1 MSGLIR
7 LRVEPRAAIMAKA
20 EVVWEDQPGAWR
32 GALARIEDT
41 SRSGACI
48 RVSVS
53 ISVGAKLR
61 IKWQRE
67 EFSGTALY
75 CRRDG
80 GDYILGILREKSE
93 REAQCIV
100 LPHHATAALAMALSA
115 NHQDAPV
122 RKGKNVHQL
131 RECSPEPGPAPIQA
145 RAAASPVAAEA
156 TPKGANEDE
165 APDKTTLLGDPS
177 PRLLQGPERPRR
189 NEPHARE
196 PSRVQERTTVFNKL
210 LNLGSGRQNQNGSE
224 GNSGNAKVQVN
235 SYPAEGIRENQTGTN
250 AKAVDPPP
258 RQGSLLSLQDI
269 YLAVGIMNSRLG
281 YNFDTVSAMLD
292 SDHMRGMSS
301 EVKKASV
308 LMALEA
314 AGIPVNELLQ
324 DGGKRLD
331 ALNAYEAG

>member
-100 LPHHATAALAMALSA
+100 LPHHASCKPHLAMAF
-115 NHQDAPV
+115 V
-122 RKGKNVHQL
+122 RQSPGRASSKGK
-131 RECSPEPGPAPIQA
+131 
-145 RAAASPVAAEA
+145 
-156 TPKGANEDE
+156 
-165 APDKTTLLGDPS
+165 
-177 PRLLQGPERPRR
+177 ERPPIARIQSIAGPCANSSQGRR
-189 NEPHARE
+189 FA
-196 PSRVQERTTVFNKL
+196 SRRRSNAER
-210 LNLGSGRQNQNGSE
+210 GE
-224 GNSGNAKVQVN
+224 
-235 SYPAEGIRENQTGTN
+235 
-250 AKAVDPPP
+250 
-258 RQGSLLSLQDI
+258 
-269 YLAVGIMNSRLG
+269 
-281 YNFDTVSAMLD
+281 
-292 SDHMRGMSS
+292 
-301 EVKKASV
+301 
-308 LMALEA
+308 
-314 AGIPVNELLQ
+314 
-324 DGGKRLD
+324 
-331 ALNAYEAG
+331 